1 MQYDAIVV
9 GGSFAG
15 LSAAMQ
21 LARGRRQVCV
31 IDGGEPRNRFAE
43 HSHGFFGQDG
53 APPLAMISQG
63 REKVL
68 AYPNV
73 RFIAGLA
80 RNARGANGAFTIEL
94 EDGARVGG
102 KKLVLAYGIVDRL
115 PAIPGLQ
122 ERWGKTVLHCPY
134 CHGYEFDGRPLGVL
148 SVGPASFHQAQLIPE
163 WGPTTFF
170 LNGQAEPDAEMA
182 AKLRARGVTIERA
195 RVVEVDG
202 EATVRLA
209 DGRATELA
217 GLYVGS
223 RLELASDLH
232 EQLGCAMEDTPLGEI
247 IRAGERRETSVP
259 GVFAA
264 GDIARQFSNATLA
277 SADGVLAG
285 AGVHFSLVFE

>member
-21 LARGRRQVCV
+21 LARGRLKVCV
-31 IDGGEPRNRFAE
+31 IDAGKPRNRFAA

-53 APPLAMISQG
+53 APPLAMIAQA

-73 RFIAGLA
+73 TFLEGRAA
-80 RNARGANGAFTIEL
+80 TVSGASGAFTLALVDGRRIE
-94 EDGARVGG
+94 G
-102 KKLVLAYGIVDRL
+102 KRLVLAYGIVDRL
-115 PAIPGLQ
+115 PEIPGLA
-122 ERWGKTVLHCPY
+122 ERWGNTVLHCPY
-134 CHGYEFDGRPLGVL
+134 CHGYEFGGRPLGVL
-148 SVGPASFHQAQLIPE
+148 GLGAMSTHQAQLIPE

-170 LNGQAEPDAEMA
+170 LHEQPEPDAETLQ
-182 AKLRARGVTIERA
+182 KLAGRNVTIERA
-195 RVVEVDG
+195 RVVGVEG

-209 DGRATELA
+209 DGRAIELA
-217 GLYVGS
+217 GLYIGP
-223 RLELASDLH
+223 RNELASDLH
-232 EQLGCAMEDTPLGEI
+232 AQLGCALDEGPLGSI
-247 IRAGERRETSVP
+247 LRANDRRETTVP

-264 GDIARQFSNATLA
+264 GDLARLFSNATLA

-285 AGVHFSLVFE
+285 AGVHFSLVFG